1 MTPEAVEGTNI
12 RTWIGLLRGVDSTGV
27 FNLSGDYWHL
37 AIKRALCSGQFSRN
51 LKQLREKLVEMQT
64 NLDKKSSNESLDVE

>member
-27 FNLSGDYWHL
+27 FNLSGDYLHL
-37 AIKRALCSGQFSRN
+37 AIKTSIVQWPIQQKFETVAREVSRN
-51 LKQLREKLVEMQT
+51 A
-64 NLDKKSSNESLDVE
+64 DKFG